1 MKTRINKKA
10 IKKCEELTGLTY
22 EEVKQA
28 QRKTNR
34 KGWFICLYYLQNPLI
49 SNSELSRIFGTQ
61 PQAESY
67 RILKALPK
75 LLKEKSFIELKNK
88 LL

>member
-10 IKKCEELTGLTY
+10 LSKCEELTGLTY

-28 QRKTNR
+28 KRKNNR

-75 LLKEKSFIELKNK
+75 LLKEKSFVQMTKSIF
-88 LL
+88 

>member
-10 IKKCEELTGLTY
+10 MSKCEELTGLNY

-28 QRKTNR
+28 QRKTNS

-49 SNSELSRIFGTQ
+49 GNSELSRIFGTQ

-67 RILKALPK
+67 RILKVLPK

>member
-1 MKTRINKKA
+1 MKTRINKNA
-10 IKKCEELTGLTY
+10 LIKCEELTGLTY
-22 EEVKQA
+22 DQVKQA

-49 SNSELSRIFGTQ
+49 SNSELSRIFGTK

-67 RILKALPK
+67 RILNALPK